1 MLEKKEEEGIN
12 FHEKCNHDCIE
23 SGQLFLSLIGM
34 PHWEYCRNNVGT
46 RQRLLTT
53 LATA

>member
-23 SGQLFLSLIGM
+23 SGQLFLSLI
-34 PHWEYCRNNVGT
+34 EC
-46 RQRLLTT
+46 LTGN
-53 LATA
+53 TAEIM